1 MSGNMHMKPHM
12 MGKPQRIEVDNGSS
26 SFFTII
32 EVFSY
37 DFTGLLYSITN
48 ALFSCKLD
56 IRVAKIATKADQVV
70 DVFYVVDFE
79 GQKVDSEEQV
89 ASIKAAISEV
99 LPKPVL

>member
-1 MSGNMHMKPHM
+1 M
-12 MGKPQRIEVDNGSS
+12 DNASS

-37 DFTGLLYSITN
+37 DYHGLLYSITN
-48 ALFSCKLD
+48 ALFSCRLD
-56 IRVAKIATKADQVV
+56 IRIAKIATKADQVV

-79 GQKVDSEEQV
+79 GQKVDSDEQV
-89 ASIKAAISEV
+89 ASIRAAISEV